1 MSLAPWELDM
11 FGQYLWN
18 MLAMVLSPLC
28 EADAGLAGLYK
39 KTPQKIEVGTCLT
52 TL

>member
-1 MSLAPWELDM
+1 MSLTPWELDM

-18 MLAMVLSPLC
+18 MLAVVVSPFC
-28 EADAGLAGLYK
+28 EAESGLIGLYK
-39 KTPQKIEVGTCLT
+39 KTPQKIEVGACLT